1 MRRRRVDQ
9 QSDLDPSDGEQPPL
23 ANAKTSAV
31 GTSDGRI
38 TNSYVEALVG
48 PSAWSNAVPV
58 TYHLAFSDWNN
69 NSINDWNEDGA
80 GDAIRLAL
88 ELWSNVANITFVEVS
103 TPAQANLVEYID
115 NADGY
120 LGWHE
125 YPWAP
130 TDQAEGHFNQE
141 GPGWDT
147 TGLMQGAYGFV
158 TLVHELGHGLGLE
171 HPHDSDRFPGVTWD
185 GDYGDYRL
193 NQGIYTTMSYLD
205 GWDQRPSPSDNYG
218 WQGGPMAFDI
228 AAIQQIYGRN
238 TTFAAGND
246 SYDLPDS
253 NGSGT
258 FFLAIW
264 DTGGTD
270 EIVYSGS
277 RDTTIDL
284 TAATIDR
291 SPTGGGLVSS
301 ANGIYGGYTIAQ
313 GVWIENASGGSG
325 SDRITGNAR
334 ANQLDGNG
342 GSDVLLGVD
351 GNDVLDG
358 GSEGDWLSGGAGIDQ
373 LIGGLGN
380 DFLIGGRGGD
390 VLSGGDGFDRFDFNN
405 IRDSRRVDID
415 FISDFTLGEDLIDL
429 RGIDANVDRRGNQNF
444 RFVGDDA
451 LTGRGHQVHYVHD
464 TLNNQTI
471 IEGDVTGDRRA
482 DFKIVLDG
490 LHDLTRYDFIV

>member
-1 MRRRRVDQ
+1 MRRKRIEVH
-9 QSDLDPSDGEQPPL
+9 SEIEPSGSATPSVT
-23 ANAKTSAV
+23 NAKTSVV
-31 GTSDGRI
+31 GTADGQI
-38 TNSYVEALVG
+38 ANSYVEALVG
-48 PSAWSNAVPV
+48 PSAWSNAAPI
-58 TYHLAFSDWNN
+58 TYHLAYSDWNN
-69 NSINDWNEDGA
+69 NGIDDWNEDGA

-88 ELWSNVANITFVEVS
+88 ELWSHVADVTFVEVA
-103 TPAQANLVEYID
+103 TPGQANLVEYID

-125 YPWAP
+125 YPGGWGN
-130 TDQAEGHFNQE
+130 QSEGHFNQD
-141 GPGWDT
+141 GTGWDSL
-147 TGLMQGAYGFV
+147 GLGQGGYGFI

-171 HPHDSDRFPGVTWD
+171 HPHDGDRFPGVSWA
-185 GDYGDYRL
+185 GDYGAYRL

-205 GWDQRPSPSDNYG
+205 GWDQLPSPSDNYG

-238 TTFAAGND
+238 TTFASGND
-246 SYDLPDS
+246 SYELPDG

-258 FFLAIW
+258 FFIAIW

-291 SPTGGGLVSS
+291 SPTGGGVVSA
-301 ANGIYGGYTIAQ
+301 ANGVYGGYTIAQ
-313 GVWIENASGGSG
+313 GVWIENASGGTG

-334 ANQLDGNG
+334 ANQLNGNG
-342 GSDVLLGVD
+342 GSDLLIGMG

-358 GSEGDWLSGGAGIDQ
+358 GGEGDWLSGGFGIDR

-390 VLSGGDGFDRFDFNN
+390 VLIGGEDADRFDFNN
-405 IRDSRRVDID
+405 IRDSRRADVD
-415 FISDFTLGEDLIDL
+415 FISDFTVGEDLIDL
-429 RGIDANVDRRGNQNF
+429 RGIDADVDRRGNQNF
-444 RFVGDDA
+444 RFMGDDA
-451 LTGRGHQVHYVHD
+451 LTTRGHQVHFVHD
-464 TLNNQTI
+464 TVNNRTI
-471 IEGDVTGDRRA
+471 IEGDVTGDRRV

-490 LHDLTRYDFIV
+490 LHDLTGYDFIL